1 MDASHILVGGLTAI
15 SIALL
20 VWMEIRSRRDSAAR
34 EQNPAPSDS
43 ANAQPPPQEENLR
56 RRRR

>member
-20 VWMEIRSRRDSAAR
+20 VWMEIRSRRNAAEPEQSPALAGSA
-34 EQNPAPSDS
+34 EP
-43 ANAQPPPQEENLR
+43 QPPSQKDR
-56 RRRR
+56 RRRRG